1 MYLYRRVKKDLIS
14 GCVWYFDKENHSEN
28 CRLQVQ
34 IHEMNVDCENGQ
46 QLMIMDGL
54 QIRVSLCGKLGN
66 TDTPMTYKSIGSSS
80 SLDLHLHTNSQ
91 FMADVTCVPPDGSSI
106 EKPSPSEAEDSLS
119 SSPQATLPPADTLK
133 PHHQFPEFG
142 GIDEMPN
149 FDDHSSFPDMLQPPP
164 YDHGHDFQDVL
175 APSNKTGGGC
185 ICGKPPKM
193 APNHRIVGGT
203 PASSPIPWQAAIVL
217 KNDIICGGT
226 VVAPLYILTAA
237 HCFRGGLSQDGLE
250 IVLGQTSIA
259 SEVEIYPH
267 LCNSIKNFEL
277 ALSFKATVCSMFLPS
292 LNSILR

>member
-1 MYLYRRVKKDLIS
+1 
-14 GCVWYFDKENHSEN
+14 
-28 CRLQVQ
+28 
-34 IHEMNVDCENGQ
+34 MNVNCENGQ
-46 QLMIMDGL
+46 HLMIMDGL

-66 TDTPMTYKSIGSSS
+66 ADTPMTYKSIGSSS

-119 SSPQATLPPADTLK
+119 SSPQATLPPPDTLN

-149 FDDHSSFPDMLQPPP
+149 FDDSFPDMPPH
-164 YDHGHDFQDVL
+164 DHGHNLQDVL
-175 APSNKTGGGC
+175 APSNKTGGSC
-185 ICGKPPKM
+185 ICGKSPKM

-226 VVAPLYILTAA
+226 VIAPLYILTAA
-237 HCFRGGLSQDGLE
+237 HCFRGGLSSDGLE
-250 IVLGQTSIA
+250 IVLGQTSIT
-259 SEVEIYPH
+259 SEVGIH
-267 LCNSIKNFEL
+267 
-277 ALSFKATVCSMFLPS
+277 PS
-292 LNSILR
+292 QLNRKF